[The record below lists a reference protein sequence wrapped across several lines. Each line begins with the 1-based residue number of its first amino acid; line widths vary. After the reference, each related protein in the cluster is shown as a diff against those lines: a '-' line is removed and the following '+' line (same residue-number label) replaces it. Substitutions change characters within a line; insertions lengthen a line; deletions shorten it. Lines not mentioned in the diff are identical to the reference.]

1 MNSASRLRPHRFF
14 VPLLGL
20 LLGVAQSSFGA
31 RSDVDA
37 STMKGKLLMG
47 YQGWFACPG
56 DGSPRDGWIHWFR
69 RQEATAENATVD
81 LWPDV
86 SELGADELFP
96 TAMTMP
102 DGSPANVF
110 SSFNEKTV
118 VRHFKW
124 MAEHGLDG
132 VFLQRFSASLRDP
145 ATFAFRNRVAEN
157 VRLGAEKHGRVY
169 AMMYDISGQPGA
181 TLVATLTN
189 DWAYLVNTL
198 HCTDSPRYLRHK
210 GKPVVAIWGLG
221 FTDRPGTPQDAEAV
235 IQFFKAAGCTVM
247 GGVPTGWRT
256 LKDDSKTEPEWAA
269 VYRSFDVI
277 SPWAVGRYASDTEI
291 DTFRRN
297 RIEPDLV
304 EAKAHG
310 IDYLPVVFPGFS
322 WNNLSKGRPN
332 QIPRRGG
339 DFYWHQVFNAVDAG
353 CTMIYGA
360 MFDEVDE
367 GTAMFKLAPTKAQLP
382 AQGTFVP
389 LDVDGLNLPSDWY
402 LRVAGEATK
411 MVRGETRLRRKL
423 PINP

>member
-1 MNSASRLRPHRFF
+1 MLQRLR
-14 VPLLGL
+14 LLIL
-20 LLGVAQSSFGA
+20 VASLAAGGIGSVLRGA
-31 RSDVDA
+31 DVDA

-56 DGSPRDGWIHWFR
+56 DGSPRNGWVHWFR

-81 LWPDV
+81 MWPDV
-86 SELGADELFP
+86 SEFGGGELFP
-96 TAMTMP
+96 TAMTLP

-110 SSFNEKTV
+110 SSFNKNTV

-124 MAEHGLDG
+124 MEEHGLDG
-132 VFLQRFSASLRDP
+132 VFLQRFSGSLRNP
-145 ATFAFRNRVAEN
+145 ASFDFRNKVAAN
-157 VRLGAEKHGRVY
+157 VRLGAEAHGRVF
-169 AMMYDISGQPGA
+169 AMMYDISGQPGS
-181 TLVATLTN
+181 TLVSTLTN
-189 DWAYLVNTL
+189 DWAYLVNTM
-198 HCTDSPRYLRHK
+198 HYTESARYLRHK

-221 FTDRPGTPQDAEAV
+221 FSDRPGTPEEAKAV
-235 IQFFKAAGCTVM
+235 IQSFKDAGCTVM
-247 GGVPTGWRT
+247 GGVPTNWRT
-256 LKDDSKTEPEWAA
+256 LTDDSKTDPEWAV

-277 SPWAVGRYASDTEI
+277 SPWAVGRYARDSEV
-291 DTFRRN
+291 DTFRKN

-304 EAKAHG
+304 ETKKLG
-310 IDYLPVVFPGFS
+310 LDYLPVVFPGFT
-322 WNNLSKGRPN
+322 WANLKKAKAN

-367 GTAMFKLAPTKAQLP
+367 GTAMFKLAATKAQLP

-389 LDVDGLNLPSDWY
+389 LDIDGLNLPSDWY

-411 MVRGETRLRRKL
+411 MVRGDTPLRRNL
-423 PINP
+423 PIRP